1 MIRIALP
8 LIALAAAFAP
18 IASAES
24 KSFPAGDFT
33 AIDTRGAV
41 DVIFETGPDAS
52 IKVEQDEGDFSDIF
66 IEQTDQTLLVSRNSL
81 RNKAGWARNVS
92 LSTKNG
98 LKVVKVNGKRVPSY
112 TIRVTAP
119 ALEEVSVANSSSLSA
134 SGLNVPTFSGS
145 VSSSS
150 DLTLAGKVEQ
160 AKLRASSSADL
171 DAKQLAAT
179 NLDLDVSSSA
189 DATAKV
195 LGGKLTLEASSSAD
209 ATVDATGSELI
220 EIESSSSADVEI
232 SGTCQMLDV
241 SASSSADVSA
251 GDLKCVNGD
260 IQASSGADV
269 DAYISGN
276 LDARASSGS
285 DITVRGNPESRDV
298 RESSGG
304 DIEIKG

>member
-1 MIRIALP
+1 MARIALP

-52 IKVEQDEGDFSDIF
+52 ISVEQDDGDFSDIF
-66 IEQTDQTLLVSRNSL
+66 IEQNGQTLLVSRNSL

-98 LKVVKVNGKRVPSY
+98 HKVVKVNGKRVPSY

-119 ALEEVSVANSSSLSA
+119 ALEEVSVAN
-134 SGLNVPTFSGS
+134 
-145 VSSSS
+145 
-150 DLTLAGKVEQ
+150 
-160 AKLRASSSADL
+160 SSSADL

-209 ATVDATGSELI
+209 ATIEATGSERI
-220 EIESSSSADVEI
+220 EINASSSADVEI
-232 SGTCQMLDV
+232 SGTCQALNV

-251 GDLKCVNGD
+251 DDLKCVNGD
-260 IQASSGADV
+260 ILASSGGDV
-269 DAYISGN
+269 DAYISGK
-276 LDARASSGS
+276 LEARASSGS
-285 DITVRGNPESRDV
+285 DITVRGNPASRDV

>member
-1 MIRIALP
+1 MTRIALP
-8 LIALAAAFAP
+8 LIALAAALAP

-24 KSFPAGDFT
+24 KSFAAGDFT

>member
-1 MIRIALP
+1 MTRIALP
-8 LIALAAAFAP
+8 LIALAAALAP

-150 DLTLAGKVEQ
+150 DLTLGGNVEQ

-209 ATVDATGSELI
+209 VIVDATGSELI
-220 EIESSSSADVEI
+220 EIEASSSADAEI

>member
-1 MIRIALP
+1 MARIALP

-52 IKVEQDEGDFSDIF
+52 ISVEQDDGDFSDIF
-66 IEQTDQTLLVSRNSL
+66 IEQNGQTLLVSRNSL

-98 LKVVKVNGKRVPSY
+98 HKVVKVNGKRVPSY

-134 SGLNVPTFSGS
+134 SGLDVSTFSGS
-145 VSSSS
+145 VSSSA
-150 DLTLAGKVEQ
+150 DLTLSGTVEQ

-209 ATVDATGSELI
+209 ATIEATGSERI
-220 EIESSSSADVEI
+220 EINASSSADVEI
-232 SGTCQMLDV
+232 SGTCQALNV

-251 GDLKCVNGD
+251 DDLKCVNGD
-260 IQASSGADV
+260 ILASSGGDV
-269 DAYISGN
+269 DAYISGK
-276 LDARASSGS
+276 LEARASSGS
-285 DITVRGNPESRDV
+285 DITVRGNPASRDV

>member
-1 MIRIALP
+1 MARIALP

-41 DVIFETGPDAS
+41 DVVFETGPDAS
-52 IKVEQDEGDFSDIF
+52 IKVEQDDGDFSDIF
-66 IEQTDQTLLVSRNSL
+66 IEQSGQTLLVSRNSL
-81 RNKAGWARNVS
+81 RSNSGWARNVS

-98 LKVVKVNGKRVPSY
+98 HKVVKVNGKRVPSY

-119 ALEEVSVANSSSLSA
+119 ALEEVSVSNSSSLSA
-134 SGLNVPTFSGS
+134 SGLNVSKFSGS

-150 DLTLAGKVEQ
+150 DLTLSGNVEQ

-179 NLDLDVSSSA
+179 SLDLGVSSSA
-189 DATAKV
+189 DAYATV
-195 LGGKLTLEASSSAD
+195 LSGTLTLEASSSAD
-209 ATVDATGSELI
+209 AFLVATGSERI
-220 EIESSSSADVEI
+220 EIDASSSADVEI
-232 SGTCQMLDV
+232 SGTCQTLDV
-241 SASSSADVSA
+241 SASSSGDVSA
-251 GDLKCVNGD
+251 DELKCVSGKV
-260 IQASSGADV
+260 QASSGADV
-269 DAYISGN
+269 DVYITGD
-276 LDARASSGS
+276 LEARASSGS

>member
-1 MIRIALP
+1 MARIVLP
-8 LIALAAAFAP
+8 LIALAAAIAP
-18 IASAES
+18 IASAET

-66 IEQTDQTLLVSRNSL
+66 IDQSGQTLLVSRNSL

-98 LKVVKVNGKRVPSY
+98 HKVVKVNGKRVPSY

-119 ALEEVSVANSSSLSA
+119 ALEEVSVSNSSSLSA
-134 SGLNVPTFSGS
+134 SGLDASTFSGS
-145 VSSSS
+145 VSSSA
-150 DLTLAGKVEQ
+150 DLTLSGIVEK

-171 DAKQLAAT
+171 NAKQLAAT

-189 DATAKV
+189 DAYATV
-195 LGGKLTLEASSSAD
+195 LDGTLTLEASSSAD
-209 ATVDATGSELI
+209 ATVEATGSERI
-220 EIESSSSADVEI
+220 EVDASSSADVNI
-232 SGTCQMLDV
+232 SGTCLALDV
-241 SASSSADVSA
+241 SASSSGDVSA
-251 GDLKCVNGD
+251 DDLKCVSGK
-260 IQASSGADV
+260 IQASSGANV
-269 DAYISGN
+269 EVYITGD
-276 LDARASSGS
+276 LEARASSGS
-285 DITVRGNPESRDV
+285 DITVRGNPETRDV

>member
-1 MIRIALP
+1 MTRIALP

-18 IASAES
+18 IANAES

-41 DVIFETGPDAS
+41 DVIFETGADAS

-66 IEQTDQTLLVSRNSL
+66 IEQNGQTLLVSRNSL

-98 LKVVKVNGKRVPSY
+98 HKVVKVNGKRVPSY
-112 TIRVTAP
+112 TIRITAP

-134 SGLNVPTFSGS
+134 SGLNVSTFSGS
-145 VSSSS
+145 VSSSA
-150 DLTLAGKVEQ
+150 DLRLSGTVEQ
-160 AKLRASSSADL
+160 AKLRASSSGDL

-195 LGGKLTLEASSSAD
+195 LGGKLKLEASSSAD
-209 ATVDATGSELI
+209 ATIDATGSELI
-220 EIESSSSADVEI
+220 EIDASSSADVEM
-232 SGTCQMLDV
+232 SGSCQMLDV

-251 GDLKCVNGD
+251 DDLKCVNGD

-269 DAYISGN
+269 GAYISGS
-276 LDARASSGS
+276 LEAHASSGS
-285 DITVRGNPESRDV
+285 DITVRGNPASRDV
-298 RESSGG
+298 HESSGG

>member
-1 MIRIALP
+1 MTRIALP
-8 LIALAAAFAP
+8 LIVLAAALAP

-24 KSFPAGDFT
+24 KSFPVGDFT

-41 DVIFETGPDAS
+41 DVIFETGPEAS
-52 IKVEQDEGDFSDIF
+52 INVEQAEGDFSDIF
-66 IEQTDQTLLVSRNSL
+66 IEQNGQTLLVGRNSL
-81 RNKAGWARNVS
+81 RSKAGWARNVS
-92 LSTKNG
+92 LSTKNDR
-98 LKVVKVNGKRVPSY
+98 KVVKVNGKRVPSY

-134 SGLNVPTFSGS
+134 SGLDASTFSGS

-150 DLTLAGKVEQ
+150 DLTLAGSVEQ

-171 DAKQLAAT
+171 DAKHLAAT
-179 NLDLDVSSSA
+179 SLDLDVSSSA

-195 LGGKLTLEASSSAD
+195 LGGKLTLAASSSAD
-209 ATVDATGSELI
+209 VTLEATGSDLV
-220 EIESSSSADVEI
+220 EIDASSSADVEI
-232 SGTCQMLDV
+232 SGTCQTLEV

-251 GDLKCVNGD
+251 DDMPCENGD

-276 LDARASSGS
+276 LEARASSGS
-285 DITVRGNPESRDV
+285 DVTVRGNPATRDV

-304 DIEIKG
+304 DIEIKT